1 MLISNIGITGNLVGI
16 SALISFVVA
25 FYPANANLFRQSIN
39 SKKNIFNLAK
49 IGLLITIFLGIVHGL
64 MMTQK
69 EDIDFNNLATYWTYA
84 AGLLTL
90 NIFIFFA
97 FTLNELKLNIKK
109 LTYLTYAALF
119 FLGCHLWQQM
129 LHLW

>member
-1 MLISNIGITGNLVGI
+1 MLISNIGTTGNLVGI
-16 SALISFVVA
+16 SALISFFAA
-25 FYPANANLFRQSIN
+25 FYPAISNLFPRTIN
-39 SKKNIFNLAK
+39 RKKDIFKLAK
-49 IGLLITIFLGIVHGL
+49 IGLIGTIFLGLVHGL

-84 AGLLTL
+84 TGLLTL

-97 FTLNELKLNIKK
+97 FTLSELKLNIKK

-119 FLGCHLWQQM
+119 FLACHIWQQTIHLW
-129 LHLW
+129 